1 MEKKVEDVKPAAEPM
16 VKASEIQG
24 IVAAAVA
31 AALAQ
36 QKHQHT
42 PLEVHQLTGRT
53 RAEGVLIETK
63 LGETK
68 GYVEVQ
74 YNDGTVR
81 RDYK

>member
-1 MEKKVEDVKPAAEPM
+1 MDKKEDVKPTSEPM

-42 PLEVHQLTGRT
+42 PLEVHELTGRT

-63 LGETK
+63 LGENAK
-68 GYVEVQ
+68 YAEVQ
-74 YNDGTVR
+74 YQDGTIR